1 MAATNYRSE
10 QAIRPGVVNR
20 KVWGGNR
27 TWPGAEAQSVLMS
40 IIGTCILRAI
50 DPLAFLIELLTSPT
64 PTLLPKPPP

>member
-1 MAATNYRSE
+1 
-10 QAIRPGVVNR
+10 VVNR

-40 IIGTCILRAI
+40 IIGTCLVRNL

-64 PTLLPKPPP
+64 PALLPKPPP